1 MVSKQKGITL
11 MSFVMVLVVVG
22 FFALMAMK
30 LFPMYS
36 EFHNMKSAVNEF
48 AAQPNS
54 ASKAPAQAWADLE
67 RRFNIAYVE
76 SVKREHIKIERAAEG
91 RGMVMRVSYEVR
103 KPLMF
108 NLDVV
113 GKFEHEANLTGTGSG
128 G

>member
-1 MVSKQKGITL
+1 MVRKQQGITL

-36 EFHNMKSAVNEF
+36 EFHNMKAAVNAY
-48 AAQPNS
+48 AAEPNS
-54 ASKAPAQAWADLE
+54 AGKAAGQAWVDLE
-67 RRFNIAYVE
+67 RRFGIAYVN
-76 SVKREHIKIERAAEG
+76 SVKREHVKIERAAAG
-91 RGMVMRVSYEVR
+91 RGMQIKVNYEVR
-103 KPLMF
+103 TPLMF

-113 GKFEHEANLTGTGSG
+113 GKFEHVADLNGAGSG

>member
-1 MVSKQKGITL
+1 MVRKQAGITL

-36 EFHNMKSAVNEF
+36 EFHNMKAAVNAY
-48 AAQPNS
+48 AAEPNS
-54 ASKAPAQAWADLE
+54 ASKTPAQAWSDLD

-76 SVKREHIKIERAAEG
+76 SVERENVKIERGAEG
-91 RGMVMRVSYEVR
+91 RGMVMKVSYEVR
-103 KPLMF
+103 KPLLF

-113 GKFEHEANLTGTGSG
+113 GKFDHEANLTGTGSG

>member
-1 MVSKQKGITL
+1 
-11 MSFVMVLVVVG
+11 VG

-36 EFHNMKSAVNEF
+36 EFHNLKAAVNEY

-54 ASKAPAQAWADLE
+54 ANMTSAQAWTDLQ

-76 SVKREHIKIERAAEG
+76 SVKRDNIKIERAAAG
-91 RGMVMRVSYEVR
+91 RGMQIKVSYEVR
-103 KPLMF
+103 KPLLA

-113 GKFEHEANLTGTGSG
+113 GKFEHVADLTGTGSG